1 MDGNLGSG
9 QTAAVGKAGLAIG
22 STPAEISIAAPN
34 GAGLDYVINGIC
46 YHKADA
52 ASEAITAAEA
62 QLADTTCH
70 YTIGLNSSGTVSSVK
85 GKEVATA
92 DIGVVGGS
100 IQYPRM
106 GEDICPIG
114 ATKVVTDG
122 VTFTAATTAHDAAD
136 VTTTYEDFALGM
148 PNSPTSS

>member
-52 ASEAITAAEA
+52 ASAAITAATT

-70 YTIGLNSSGTVSSVK
+70 YTIGLNASGTVSSVK

-122 VTFTAATTAHDAAD
+122 VTFTAATTAHDAGS